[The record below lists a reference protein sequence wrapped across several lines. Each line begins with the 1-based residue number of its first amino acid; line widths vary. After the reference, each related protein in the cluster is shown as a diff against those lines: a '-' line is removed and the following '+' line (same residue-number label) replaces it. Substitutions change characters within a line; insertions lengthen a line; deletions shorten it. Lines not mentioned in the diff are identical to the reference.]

1 MLTQTYW
8 SDGMSYAPII
18 IFVYNRADHFTEVYN
33 ALSACKEAKDSD
45 LFIFSDGAKNEA
57 GKDKVNEVRA
67 AVTAIKDSGD
77 FRSVTV
83 TESPVNKGLAASV
96 ISGVTEVINKYGK
109 VIVVEDDCKVSPF
122 FLSFMNSALDYYE
135 TNKNIGSIAGYA
147 PVIDFPDYYNKD
159 VFAAHRSCSWTW
171 AAWKDRWDGVDW
183 ELKEMKDFYKSPRL
197 IRRLNSNGSDRFIRL
212 YRQTRGNG
220 SSWSVRFGA
229 HLVKNNLLTVY
240 PRLSYAQNI
249 GCDESG
255 VHSTSDDAAKM
266 RVDLSKAIENPV
278 LTDVDIDKKIQKKLK
293 KHYSY
298 GFVSEVKKLI
308 ATILIVLK
316 ERLS

>member
-1 MLTQTYW
+1 
-8 SDGMSYAPII
+8 MSYAPII
-18 IFVYNRADHFTEVYN
+18 VFVYNRADHFIEVYN
-33 ALSACKEAKDSD
+33 ALSACKEAKESE

-67 AVTAIKDSGD
+67 AVTAIKNSGD
-77 FRSVTV
+77 FKSVTV

-96 ISGVTEVINKYGK
+96 ISGVTEIINKYEK

-122 FLSFMNSALDYYE
+122 FLSFMNNALDYYE
-135 TNKNIGSIAGYA
+135 TNKKIGSIAGYT
-147 PVIDFPDYYNKD
+147 PMIDLPENYDKD
-159 VFAAHRSCSWTW
+159 VFAAYRSCSWTW
-171 AAWKDRWDGVDW
+171 ATWKDRWDGVDW
-183 ELKEMKDFYKSPRL
+183 ELKDIKGFYKSLRL

-212 YRQTRGNG
+212 YRQTKGNG

-240 PRLSYAQNI
+240 PRYSYNSNI

-266 RVDLSKAIENPV
+266 RVDLSKSIENPV
-278 LTDVDIDKKIQKKLK
+278 LTDVEIDKRIQKRLK

-298 GFVSEVKKLI
+298 GFVSEAKKLI
-308 ATILIVLK
+308 ATILIVIK